1 MDLIAQPLD
10 RPGLFQLGVR
20 SIHGALWLQTHFP
33 TEEWETLLGDQACFG
48 SDCITDLL
56 MDAEA
61 AGLQVLQPAVVES

>member
-1 MDLIAQPLD
+1 M
-10 RPGLFQLGVR
+10 R

-56 MDAEA
+56 TDAEA